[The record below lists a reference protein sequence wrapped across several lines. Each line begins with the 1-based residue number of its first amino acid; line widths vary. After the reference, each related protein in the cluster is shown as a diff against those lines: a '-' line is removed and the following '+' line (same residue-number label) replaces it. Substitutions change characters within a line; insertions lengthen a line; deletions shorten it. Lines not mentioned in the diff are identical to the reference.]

1 MLILFDTKKNKKTKA
16 KQNKSVLSTS
26 LVMPLCKMINLEI
39 VYNTRL
45 SFIIIIIFI
54 IIIRVTNDAREDEM
68 DENLG

>member
-68 DENLG
+68 NENLG

>member
-1 MLILFDTKKNKKTKA
+1 MFDTKRNKKTKA

-45 SFIIIIIFI
+45 SFIIIIIIFI

>member
-1 MLILFDTKKNKKTKA
+1 
-16 KQNKSVLSTS
+16 
-26 LVMPLCKMINLEI
+26 MPLCKMINLEI

-45 SFIIIIIFI
+45 SFIIIIIIFI